1 LLSVHDLGGFLA
13 GLAKKMVHEHGSA
26 RWLCVSNYACRVR
39 PIISGEVSVSVRSLR
54 RALTLGVFAAVSSAS
69 LTTVS
74 PVTAQAAT
82 PITIA
87 IPAYFTDEAL
97 WDKALDT
104 PAVQYVIGHPL
115 VPVAGQSYVA
125 DKELASR
132 LTQAKAKGK
141 TPLVYVTAGYD
152 KVDWRVVADRID
164 VILDAYPAAAGVF
177 IDEINYDQCEKYSL
191 LTKGSGSVKGV
202 RARQANK
209 LIVLN
214 PGAPLLNCYDGLADG
229 YVTLERAEKDIP
241 AWTDNVN
248 LPGNAS
254 SYAWM
259 FKEPSRSRMWQMVHS
274 VNPGSAAAAVDAAVA
289 RNASVLYLT
298 DDVLPNPY
306 DSLPSDA
313 VFKAVLERVG
323 QYTSGAAPLPA
334 VKQLVIPKAAA
345 EAPAPKVAPKKTTK
359 KPVARKT
366 TAKRKR

>member
-1 LLSVHDLGGFLA
+1 
-13 GLAKKMVHEHGSA
+13 
-26 RWLCVSNYACRVR
+26 
-39 PIISGEVSVSVRSLR
+39 VSVRSLR

-74 PVTAQAAT
+74 PVPAQAQAA
-82 PITIA
+82 PPLSIA
-87 IPAYFTDEAL
+87 VPAYFTDEAL
-97 WDKALDT
+97 WEKALNT

-115 VPVAGQSYVA
+115 VPVAGQTYAA
-125 DKELASR
+125 DKELAGR
-132 LTQAKAKGK
+132 LVQAKAKGK

-152 KVDWRVVADRID
+152 KVEWRVVADRID
-164 VILDAYPAAAGVF
+164 TILDAYPAAAGVF

-191 LTKGSGSVKGV
+191 LTKGSGTVKGV
-202 RARQANK
+202 RARHANK

-214 PGAPLLNCYDGLADG
+214 PGAPILNCYDGLADG

-241 AWTDNVN
+241 AWTSNVN

-313 VFKAVLERVG
+313 VFKAVLDRVG
-323 QYTSGAAPLPA
+323 QYSSGATPLPV
-334 VKQLVIPKAAA
+334 VKQLVVPSQAASK
-345 EAPAPKVAPKKTTK
+345 APAPKKTVKKRTT
-359 KPVARKT
+359 V
-366 TAKRKR
+366 KRKR